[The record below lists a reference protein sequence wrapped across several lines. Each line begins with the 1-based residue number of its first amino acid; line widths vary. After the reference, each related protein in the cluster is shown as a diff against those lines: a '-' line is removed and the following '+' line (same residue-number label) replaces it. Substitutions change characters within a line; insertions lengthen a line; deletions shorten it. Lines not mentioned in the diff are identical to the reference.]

1 MKVCHLTYDMRI
13 GGTEQVIVNIVE
25 GLHPA
30 SKKNAVEPQ
39 QDEYFHEILCI
50 EKTIGPFGEKLIRKG
65 IKIQCLS
72 RKNGFDY
79 RLVLKIR
86 NYIKSESID
95 ILHCHQYTPWS
106 YGALACIGTDVHLLI
121 VGDGE
126 TRPSLEKLI
135 HKLGLEKQVTLAGYI
150 TSPKLYMNAMDIY
163 WLTSFS
169 EGTSM
174 TLLEALSIGK
184 PCVVTN
190 AGGNSEIIKH
200 RKNGYVV
207 DIGDKDALAKY
218 SLEAYAKTKE
228 IKENNKMDFNM
239 KFDSTIMNKQYQTCY
254 AEITQGRK
262 Q

>member
-13 GGTEQVIVNIVE
+13 GGTEQVIVNIVK

-106 YGALACIGTDVHLLI
+106 YGALACIGTKTNVVFTEHGRFYTDYS
-121 VGDGE
+121 
-126 TRPSLEKLI
+126 TFKRKLI
-135 HKLGLEKQVTLAGYI
+135 NPILARLTRKI
-150 TSPKLYMNAMDIY
+150 TAISQAM
-163 WLTSFS
+163 L
-169 EGTSM
+169 
-174 TLLEALSIGK
+174 
-184 PCVVTN
+184 
-190 AGGNSEIIKH
+190 
-200 RKNGYVV
+200 R
-207 DIGDKDALAKY
+207 
-218 SLEAYAKTKE
+218 
-228 IKENNKMDFNM
+228 
-239 KFDSTIMNKQYQTCY
+239 
-254 AEITQGRK
+254 
-262 Q
+262 